1 MAINLRSPYS
11 VGVQAPIGGHV
22 RYEIFVYTTTKPGTP
37 TYTIRKNR
45 FDDSIYGATLNIEI
59 SELIRDYLDV
69 FFNGQY
75 LDSGFALLV
84 EIEYYVINSSGSQ
97 TDSGDY
103 SVKVALDSYSYFE
116 NKTFD
121 VHDKSL
127 AQSNK
132 VVFVPSDTSARIP
145 ISTYN
150 SPTVTFLKNNEV
162 VGSYSFSRSSTASN
176 QLEYLTLDGEKN
188 YDDYKERVLLF
199 NSGVLEESKCLTDF
213 FNEFEIGEADE
224 VRISDDKD
232 NLEVVKVKH
241 LDECKY
247 EPKRITFVNRFG
259 ALQDMYF
266 FKKFVE
272 KMNVKRETYKR
283 NIVSGGNYSQFKH
296 QQQQFNT
303 NAKKSFTLSS
313 GYVSEEYNDVFQ
325 ELLLSEY
332 VWLAVDEKYDVVP
345 INVKTSNITYK
356 TSLNDRLV
364 EYTIEFDYSF
374 DTINNIR

>member
-11 VGVQAPIGGHV
+11 VGNTIVTDGYIE
-22 RYEIFVYTTTKPGTP
+22 YEIFVYTTSKPSTP
-37 TYTIRKNR
+37 TYTIRKNYNAN
-45 FDDSIYGATLNIEI
+45 FNAGVIEV
-59 SELIRDYLDV
+59 SELIRDYLDI

-84 EIEYYVINSSGSQ
+84 EIEYTIYDSNG
-97 TDSGDY
+97 DEDGSGDY
-103 SVKVALDSYSYFE
+103 GVQIALDSYSYFE
-116 NKTFD
+116 NKGFD

-132 VVFVPSDTSARIP
+132 IVFVPSDTSARIP

-150 SPTVTFLKNNEV
+150 SPTVTFLKNNEI
-162 VGSYSFSRSSTASN
+162 VGSYSFSRSSVAAG

-188 YDDYKERVLLF
+188 YDDYKERVLEF
-199 NSGVLEESKCLTDF
+199 SDGVLEESKCLIDF

-224 VRISDDKD
+224 VRISDDQD
-232 NLEVVKVKH
+232 NLEIVKVKH

-247 EPKRITFVNRFG
+247 EPKRITFINRFG

-272 KMNVKRETYKR
+272 KMNVRKETYKR
-283 NIVSGGNYSQFKH
+283 NIVSGANYSQYKH
-296 QQQQFNT
+296 QQKEFNT

-313 GYVSEEYNDVFQ
+313 GFISEEYNDVFQ

-345 INVKTSNITYK
+345 INVKTSNIIYK

-364 EYTIEFDYSF
+364 EYTIEFEYSF